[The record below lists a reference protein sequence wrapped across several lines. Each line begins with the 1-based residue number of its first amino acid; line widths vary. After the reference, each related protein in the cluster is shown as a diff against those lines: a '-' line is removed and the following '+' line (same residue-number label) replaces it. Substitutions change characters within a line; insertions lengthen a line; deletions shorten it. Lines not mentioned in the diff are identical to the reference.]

1 MPQGIPFLQPQF
13 FRPREN
19 GVAAMPFVTGY
30 TTLGS
35 LRNNYGLGVG
45 FYFTVGATDITVTHL
60 GRWVVSGNS
69 ETHVV
74 TLYDGT
80 DVATDGIG
88 NVTVDTNGATP
99 AEFVYEALASPVTLT
114 SGNTYYLMSLEN
126 NGGDEWYTDSGTHP
140 TTTGDAT
147 LVGAC
152 YDAGGMINPSTADGS
167 AFVFPGFLYT
177 L

>member
-1 MPQGIPFLQPQF
+1 MPYGLPFVQPQF

-19 GVAAMPFVTGY
+19 GAAGMPFVTGY

-35 LRNNYGLGVG
+35 LRNDYGLGVG
-45 FYFTVGATDITVTHL
+45 FYFTVGASDITVTHL
-60 GRWVVSGNS
+60 GRWVVSGNVGS
-69 ETHVV
+69 HDI

-80 DVATDGIG
+80 DIATDAIG
-88 NVTVDTNGATP
+88 SVTVNTSGATP
-99 AEFVYEALASPVTLT
+99 DDFIYEALASPLVLT
-114 SGNTYYLMSLEN
+114 SGNTYYILSDETPS
-126 NGGDEWYTDSGTHP
+126 GDQWYTDSGTHP

-152 YDAGGMINPSTADGS
+152 YDAGGMINPSTSDGS